1 MGGSEQKLPS
11 LDYIKRKLMS
21 YEKAR
26 ECLRQRSEEGIIWLL
41 YLNDRI
47 LCVKLQSHLI
57 INYFN
62 SNYAGWFGQC
72 LYKTQPE
79 S

>member
-47 LCVKLQSHLI
+47 LCV
-57 INYFN
+57 N
-62 SNYAGWFGQC
+62 SYRA
-72 LYKTQPE
+72 T
-79 S
+79 